1 MADYIDCRSSF
12 AKYDNMATAELQ
24 QILRDDASNT
34 EGQGLDIDELFY
46 VMDVLA
52 MRRKAQNEGK
62 TPEEALESFKYNYHP
77 DTYNDSSS
85 VSATTFV
92 NHPVRKGYWKRGLI
106 AVAAMIAI
114 VISST
119 ITANALGF
127 ELWDIVAKWTQETFH
142 FGYFGQAEETN
153 APTPDFMY
161 PCTSLQELLNT
172 YNITESLVPTWLPE
186 GYVEV
191 SVEVFQTPN
200 QRQFYAVYQNDQDSI
215 LIRFSDYLNSHPVH
229 VEQRGTLID
238 IYSVAG
244 IEYYLF
250 ENDDQH
256 VAAWTLGTYECYIS
270 GSVSVDQLKEMI
282 DSIEK
287 G

>member
-215 LIRFSDYLNSHPVH
+215 RIRVSDYLNSHPVQI
-229 VEQRGTLID
+229 EQSDSLIEMYPSNERD
-238 IYSVAG
+238 
-244 IEYYLF
+244 YYIFDNQGQLK
-250 ENDDQH
+250 
-256 VAAWTLGTYECYIS
+256 AAWICATFECYIS
-270 GSVSVDQLKEMI
+270 GPISIEEMKEMI